1 MPTRIGDLRFGDRAH
16 SNPSL
21 HAFFPRFSAPFRA
34 DLAAPIS
41 CTDLAALILPH

>member
-21 HAFFPRFSAPFRA
+21 HAFLSALFRA
-34 DLAAPIS
+34 DLAA
-41 CTDLAALILPH
+41 LILLH